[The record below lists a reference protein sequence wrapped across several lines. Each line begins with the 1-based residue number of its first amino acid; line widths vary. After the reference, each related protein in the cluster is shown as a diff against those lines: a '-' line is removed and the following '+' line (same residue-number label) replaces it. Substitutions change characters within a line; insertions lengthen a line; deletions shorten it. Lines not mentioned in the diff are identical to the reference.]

1 MIYWIYC
8 CFDLGNC
15 TTDSYLLLCCYS
27 EINCLPQELLVS
39 RVCHRIWNLWHGRDV
54 LRPYNAGYV
63 MKCTSWPQQNAQL
76 EMDEKKHKELRR
88 GAQVVRDGHYLWKL
102 LLVRCFEKG
111 CA

>member
-1 MIYWIYC
+1 
-8 CFDLGNC
+8 
-15 TTDSYLLLCCYS
+15 
-27 EINCLPQELLVS
+27 
-39 RVCHRIWNLWHGRDV
+39 
-54 LRPYNAGYV
+54 